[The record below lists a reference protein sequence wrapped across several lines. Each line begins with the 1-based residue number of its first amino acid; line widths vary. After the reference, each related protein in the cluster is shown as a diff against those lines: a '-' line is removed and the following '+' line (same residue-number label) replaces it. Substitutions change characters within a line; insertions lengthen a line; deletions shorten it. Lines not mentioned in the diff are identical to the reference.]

1 MKKIATNPPPTIALV
16 AKRITKTFEERP
28 SKSLLALKDIN
39 LEIQRGEI
47 FVLLGPSGSGKS
59 TLLRIMS
66 GLEKSYNGSVVFGSG
81 IKKEDI
87 SFVFQQ
93 FALLPWL
100 TVYQNVELNL
110 LSRHL
115 KEDERRAAICLEL
128 KKFGLEKF
136 AHVYP
141 KELSGGMR
149 QRVGLARAM
158 VSKPKI
164 IFMDEP
170 FSELD
175 SFMARQLRQE
185 LLDIWKTTS
194 TTNARLTIIIVTHL
208 IEEALLLAD
217 RIAVLTPRPG
227 HIEKLIINH
236 LPRPREIRSP
246 DFFKLEDELYQLI
259 KP

>member
-1 MKKIATNPPPTIALV
+1 MKKITTNQPSTIALV
-16 AKRITKTFEERP
+16 AKRITKTFEKRP
-28 SKSLLALKDIN
+28 SKSLLALQDIN

-47 FVLLGPSGSGKS
+47 FILLGPSGSGKS

-66 GLEKSYNGSVVFGSG
+66 GLEKSYNGSIIFGPG

-115 KEDERRAAICLEL
+115 KENERGAVIRLEL

-185 LLDIWKTTS
+185 LLDIWKMTS
-194 TTNARLTIIIVTHL
+194 AKDARPTIIIVTHL

-227 HIEKLIINH
+227 HIEKIIINR